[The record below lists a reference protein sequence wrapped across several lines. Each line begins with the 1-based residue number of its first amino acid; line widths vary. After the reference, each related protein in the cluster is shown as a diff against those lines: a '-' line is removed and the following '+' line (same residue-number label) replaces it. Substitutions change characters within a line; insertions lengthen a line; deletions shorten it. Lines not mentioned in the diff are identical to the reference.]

1 MAWEL
6 RIRLLNHRFHSE
18 VALSEPYTGRP
29 GLQFRRVATPLA
41 LPLPSVA
48 IAVAATLLAP
58 QAWPGTPDFPL
69 GPLPIVEIVGIAP
82 QSAAAIERDRLPYAV
97 QRATDREV
105 SQARADTL
113 ADYLSRHAAGINVND
128 ISGSPFQADVMFRG
142 YRASP
147 VLGSSQGLSV
157 YLDGVR
163 VNEPFGDVI
172 NWDMVPEAAIG
183 AVLLVP
189 GSNPLYGLNT
199 LGGALALTTKTGRSH
214 PGLMAEATLGS
225 GARRRLD
232 LSYGTAGDGWHTLLA
247 ATAFDEEGWR
257 DHSDGRLGNVFLKV
271 GRSVGGSDWSVS
283 LLGGRSRLVGNG
295 LLPGGSDD
303 APGLYEL
310 DRRAVYTH
318 PDRTRNRLGQLAF
331 NLRQELGGGA
341 ALTASAYVRHSRRDT
356 VNGDVNDD
364 ENDDEND
371 DDDDEEGSGETV
383 HPAVLNTTSSRQ
395 RSEGASLQLAAT
407 RGDHQL
413 SAGLSFDRNRIR
425 FAQFEQE
432 GFFSAEREVL
442 ADPEADREPSS
453 SVTGRARM
461 AGIYASDTWRLAPGT
476 YATLSARFNHAR
488 VANTLTN
495 DDGVQPRETFT
506 YRKLNPSLGI
516 ARQLDS
522 ALTLFANVAQ
532 SNRVPTVIELGCADP
547 EQPCRLPVGLQA
559 DPYLAQ
565 VVSRTV
571 EAGARWHAG
580 GNEASMS
587 LYRTLNRD
595 DILFHSA
602 GTSQQGYFAN
612 FGRTRHAGMDA
623 GGTAR
628 LGEWTLRASYSYLA
642 AVYAADGTLFTGARN
657 VRVTRGTRLAGLPRH
672 TLKLGADWAP
682 APGWTVGAD
691 VLAMSNLLTQGNEDG
706 LVEDGE
712 EDEPP
717 RRADWRIRG
726 HALLHLRAG
735 WRPAPGWELFVRV
748 NNVFDRRFE
757 TYGTVADDVFPGGRP
772 LATGVEAEPA
782 RFVAPG
788 APRTVLAGL
797 RYRF

>member
-1 MAWEL
+1 ML
-6 RIRLLNHRFHSE
+6 
-18 VALSEPYTGRP
+18 
-29 GLQFRRVATPLA
+29 RRVPIAA
-41 LPLPSVA
+41 AA
-48 IAVAATLLAP
+48 ILLAP
-58 QAWPGTPDFPL
+58 PAWPNAPDFPL

-97 QRATDREV
+97 QRATDKEV
-105 SQARADTL
+105 TQARADTL

-128 ISGSPFQADVMFRG
+128 ISGSPFQTDVTFRG

-147 VLGSSQGLSV
+147 VLGSSQGMSV

-199 LGGALALTTKTGRSH
+199 LGGALALTTKSGRSH
-214 PGLMAEATLGS
+214 RGLMVEATAGS
-225 GARRRLD
+225 GARRRID
-232 LSYGTAGDGWHTLLA
+232 LAYGTAGPEWHTLLA
-247 ATAFDEEGWR
+247 ATAFDEDGWR
-257 DHSDGRLGNVFLKV
+257 DHSEGRLGNVFLKV
-271 GRSVGGSDWSVS
+271 GRTVSGTDWSVS
-283 LLGGRSRLVGNG
+283 VLGGRSRLLGNG
-295 LLPGGSDD
+295 LLPGGTDEV
-303 APGLYEL
+303 PGLYDL
-310 DRRAVYTH
+310 DRRAVYTY
-318 PDRTRNRLGQLAF
+318 PDRTRNQLGQATF
-331 NLRQELGGGA
+331 NLRQQLGSGA
-341 ALTASAYVRHSRRDT
+341 ELTATAYVRHSRRDT

-364 ENDDEND
+364 IAD
-371 DDDDEEGSGETV
+371 DDADDDAVDACADDDGCGAPV
-383 HPAVLNTTSSRQ
+383 HPAVLNTTSARQ
-395 RSEGASLQLAAT
+395 HGEGASVQLAFAAG
-407 RGDHQL
+407 RHQL

-432 GFFSAEREVL
+432 GFFSDSREVL
-442 ADPEADREPSS
+442 ADPGETREPSS

-461 AGIYASDTWRLAPGT
+461 AGLYASDTWQIASGT
-476 YATLSARFNHAR
+476 YATLSARYNHAR

-495 DDGVQPRETFT
+495 DGGVQPREAFT

-516 ARQLDS
+516 ARQVD
-522 ALTLFANVAQ
+522 ATLTLFANLSQ
-532 SNRVPTVIELGCADP
+532 NNRVPTVIELGCADP

-565 VVSRTV
+565 VVSRTA

-580 GNEASMS
+580 AAEATLS
-587 LYRTLNRD
+587 LYRTVNRN

-612 FGRTRHAGMDA
+612 FERTRHAGADIGGRVQA
-623 GGTAR
+623 GNVTF
-628 LGEWTLRASYSYLA
+628 RASYSYLA
-642 AVYAADGTLFTGARN
+642 AVYDADGTLFTGARN
-657 VRVTRGTRLAGLPRH
+657 VQVGKGTRLAGLPRH
-672 TLKLGADWAP
+672 TFKLGADWEPGFAMLR
-682 APGWTVGAD
+682 GWTVGAD
-691 VLAMSNLLTQGNEDG
+691 AVAVSNLLTQGNEDG
-706 LVEDGE
+706 LAEDPDDG
-712 EDEPP
+712 EPP

-735 WRPAPGWELFVRV
+735 WRPAPGWELFARV
-748 NNVFDRRFE
+748 NNVFDRRYA
-757 TYGTVADDVFPGGRP
+757 TYGTVAEDVFPGGRP
-772 LATGVEAEPA
+772 LAPGADAEPA

-788 APRTVLAGL
+788 APRTFVAGV

>member
-1 MAWEL
+1 MPPASL
-6 RIRLLNHRFHSE
+6 ILKSPKAGRPLQQVSRPLLRLLVR
-18 VALSEPYTGRP
+18 
-29 GLQFRRVATPLA
+29 TPLA
-41 LPLPSVA
+41 TG
-48 IAVAATLLAP
+48 AVLLAP
-58 QAWPGTPDFPL
+58 AAISGTPDFPL

-97 QRATDREV
+97 QRATDQDV
-105 SQARADTL
+105 TQARADTL
-113 ADYLSRHAAGINVND
+113 ADYLSRHAAGIHVND
-128 ISGSPFQADVMFRG
+128 ISGSPFQTDVTFRG

-147 VLGSSQGLSV
+147 VLGSGQGLSV

-172 NWDMVPEAAIG
+172 NWDMVPEAALG
-183 AVLLVP
+183 AILLVP

-199 LGGALALTTKTGRSH
+199 LGGALSLTTKSGRSH
-214 PGLMAEATLGS
+214 PGLMVEATLGS

-232 LSYGTAGDGWHTLLA
+232 MSYGTASAGWHTLLA
-247 ATAFDEEGWR
+247 ATAFDEDGWR
-257 DHSDGRLGNVFLKV
+257 DHSAGRLGNVFLKV
-271 GRSVGGSDWSVS
+271 GRAAGGSDWSVS
-283 LLGGRSRLVGNG
+283 LLGGRSRLLGNG
-295 LLPGGSDD
+295 LLPGGSAD
-303 APGLYEL
+303 APGLYDL
-310 DRRAVYTH
+310 DRRAVYTY

-331 NLRQELGGGA
+331 NLQQELGSGA
-341 ALTASAYVRHSRRDT
+341 VMTAAAYVRHSRRDT

-364 ENDDEND
+364 AGEEADTGDCAAEPDDPD
-371 DDDDEEGSGETV
+371 CEEAP
-383 HPAVLNTTSSRQ
+383 HPAVLNTTASRQ
-395 RSEGASLQLAAT
+395 RGEGASVQLAVT

-413 SAGLSFDRNRIR
+413 SAGLSFDRNRVR

-432 GFFSAEREVL
+432 GFFSAAREVL
-442 ADPEADREPSS
+442 ADPEEEREPSS

-461 AGIYASDTWRLAPGT
+461 AGLYASDTWRLAPGT
-476 YATLSARFNHAR
+476 YVTLSARFNHAR

-495 DDGVQPRETFT
+495 DNGVQPREAFT

-516 ARQLDS
+516 ARQVDA

-559 DPYLAQ
+559 DPYLSQ

-571 EAGARWHAG
+571 EAGARWRTAR
-580 GNEASMS
+580 ADAALS
-587 LYRTLNRD
+587 LYRTVNRD

-612 FGRTRHAGMDA
+612 FPRTRHAGVDA

-628 LGEWTLRASYSYLA
+628 LGDVTLRASYSYLA
-642 AVYAADGTLFTGARN
+642 AVYAADGVLFTGARN
-657 VRVTRGTRLAGLPRH
+657 VRATSGTRLAGLPRH

-682 APGWTVGAD
+682 APGWTLGVD
-691 VLAMSNLLTQGNEDG
+691 VLAVSNLLTQGNEDG
-706 LVEDGE
+706 LTEDAE
-712 EDEPP
+712 DDEPP
-717 RRADWRIRG
+717 QRADWRIRG

-735 WRPAPGWELFVRV
+735 WQPAPGWEVFVRV

-757 TYGTVADDVFPGGRP
+757 TYGTVADDAFPGGRP
-772 LATGVEAEPA
+772 LAPGADAAPA

>member
-1 MAWEL
+1 MKRSKA
-6 RIRLLNHRFHSE
+6 
-18 VALSEPYTGRP
+18 GRP
-29 GLQFRRVATPLA
+29 ARHTACLLA
-41 LPLPSVA
+41 VG
-48 IAVAATLLAP
+48 AVLLAP
-58 QAWPGTPDFPL
+58 AAMSGTPDFPL

-97 QRATDREV
+97 QRATDWDV

-113 ADYLSRHAAGINVND
+113 ADYLSRHAAGIHVND
-128 ISGSPFQADVMFRG
+128 ISGSPFQTDVTFRG

-147 VLGSSQGLSV
+147 VLGSGQGLSV

-163 VNEPFGDVI
+163 VNEPFGDVV
-172 NWDMVPEAAIG
+172 NWDMVPEAALG
-183 AVLLVP
+183 AILLVP

-199 LGGALALTTKTGRSH
+199 LGGALALTTKSGRSH
-214 PGLMAEATLGS
+214 PGLMVEATLGS

-232 LSYGTAGDGWHTLLA
+232 LSYGAEAAGWHTLLA
-247 ATAFDEEGWR
+247 ATSFDEDGWR
-257 DHSDGRLGNVFLKV
+257 DHSAGRLGNVFLKV
-271 GRSVGGSDWSVS
+271 GRTAGASDWSVS
-283 LLGGRSRLVGNG
+283 LLGGRSRLLGNG
-295 LLPGGSDD
+295 LLPAGTAD
-303 APGLYEL
+303 APGLYDL

-318 PDRTRNRLGQLAF
+318 PDRTRNRLGQLAV
-331 NLRQELGGGA
+331 NLEQQLDSGA

-364 ENDDEND
+364 AGEDACAEEPDDAD
-371 DDDDEEGSGETV
+371 CDAGAHPPA
-383 HPAVLNTTSSRQ
+383 HPAVLNTTASRQ
-395 RSEGASLQLAAT
+395 RGEGASVQLAVT

-413 SAGLSFDRNRIR
+413 SAGLSFDRNRVR

-432 GFFSAEREVL
+432 GFFSASREVL
-442 ADPEADREPSS
+442 ADPEEEREPSS

-461 AGIYASDTWRLAPGT
+461 AGLYASDTWRLAPGS

-495 DDGVQPRETFT
+495 DDGVQPREAFT

-516 ARQLDS
+516 ARQVDA

-559 DPYLAQ
+559 DPYLSQ

-571 EAGARWHAG
+571 EMGARWRTA
-580 GNEASMS
+580 NVDAALS
-587 LYRTLNRD
+587 LYRTVNRD

-612 FGRTRHAGMDA
+612 FPRTRHAGVDA
-623 GGTAR
+623 SGTAR
-628 LGEWTLRASYSYLA
+628 LGDVTLRASYSYLA
-642 AVYAADGTLFTGARN
+642 AVYAADGVLFTGARN
-657 VRVTRGTRLAGLPRH
+657 VRATSGTRLAGLPRH

-682 APGWTVGAD
+682 APGWTVGVD
-691 VLAMSNLLTQGNEDG
+691 VLAVSNLLTQGNEDG
-706 LVEDGE
+706 LTEDAEDGE
-712 EDEPP
+712 PP
-717 RRADWRIRG
+717 QRADWRIRG

-735 WRPAPGWELFVRV
+735 WQPAPGWEVFVRV

-772 LATGVEAEPA
+772 LAPGADAAPA